1 VAKGK
6 GTMRGGGG
14 FQMPGGGGMGGMMQ
28 QIQKLQEEMQ
38 KTQESLA
45 EETLSVTAGGGA
57 ITIVITG
64 RQVVQSIQ
72 INPEILDPDDVEMVQ
87 DLILAAVNEALEK
100 SREMAAQRMS
110 GLTGGLNIPG
120 LM

>member
-1 VAKGK
+1 
-6 GTMRGGGG
+6 
-14 FQMPGGGGMGGMMQ
+14 MPGGGSGGLGGMMQ
-28 QIQKLQEEMQ
+28 QVQKLQEEMQ

-45 EETLSVTAGGGA
+45 QETLTVTAGGGA

-64 RQVVQSIQ
+64 RQVIQSIQ
-72 INPEILDPDDVEMVQ
+72 ISPEILSPDDVEMVQ
-87 DLILAAVNEALEK
+87 DLVVAAVNEALEK
-100 SREMAAQRMS
+100 SREIAAKQMS